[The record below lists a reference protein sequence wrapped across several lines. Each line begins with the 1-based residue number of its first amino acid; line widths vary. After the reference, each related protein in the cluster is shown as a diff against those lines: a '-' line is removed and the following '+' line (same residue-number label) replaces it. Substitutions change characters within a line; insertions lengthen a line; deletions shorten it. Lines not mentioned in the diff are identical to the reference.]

1 MTELAVWVDD
11 YALRAL
17 PGVELELSRVPALVM
32 RCFERLPNPS
42 TVGQLGQYRQVAV
55 VGGHDLGDV
64 VRRVELAATSLRIG
78 VIGALPAGVVA
89 PRSLRGPG
97 LLDLIPALTPTAAKR
112 IALMA
117 AVPIVSG
124 RAQRSDELPAS
135 RPAVPPIGEGAPRG
149 ELAGPVPAREGTA
162 VAIASSTGG
171 CWVLAELLRSLDG
184 RPIGPVLVAQHMDPE
199 FLAFFARWLEGASG
213 RRVVIVGGLTALAD
227 DTVYLAQGGCDL
239 CVTDA
244 GHAVSAPPSGR
255 FIPSA
260 NRLFRTFAE
269 AFGARGTAVVL
280 SGMGEDGSEGSVA
293 VVRHGGTALCQH
305 PSTAI
310 IPSMPSSAQRASPS
324 VLALSPEALAAA
336 LGATRR
342 G

>member
-1 MTELAVWVDD
+1 MTGLAVWVDD
-11 YALRAL
+11 YALRSL
-17 PGVELELSRVPALVM
+17 PGVELDLSRVPALVM

-55 VGGHDLGDV
+55 VGGGDLGEV

-78 VIGALPAGVVA
+78 IIGALPPGVVA

-97 LLDLIPALTPTAAKR
+97 LLDLLPAHTPGAAHR

-124 RAQRSDELPAS
+124 RAQKADEPPAPPRRAEPPPTAPLEVALPS
-135 RPAVPPIGEGAPRG
+135 
-149 ELAGPVPAREGTA
+149 REGSA
-162 VAIASSTGG
+162 FAIASSTGG
-171 CWVLAELLRSLDG
+171 CWVLAELLRALDG
-184 RPIGPVLVAQHMDPE
+184 KRLGPVLVAQHMDPE
-199 FLAFFARWLEGASG
+199 FVGFFARWLEATSG
-213 RRVVIVGGLTALAD
+213 RRIVIVSGLTALSD

-244 GHAVSAPPSGR
+244 GHVVSVPPSGR

-280 SGMGEDGSEGSVA
+280 SGMGEDGAEGTVA
-293 VVRHGGTALCQH
+293 VVRHGGTAFCQH

-324 VLALSPEALAAA
+324 VLALTPDALAAA

-342 G
+342 A